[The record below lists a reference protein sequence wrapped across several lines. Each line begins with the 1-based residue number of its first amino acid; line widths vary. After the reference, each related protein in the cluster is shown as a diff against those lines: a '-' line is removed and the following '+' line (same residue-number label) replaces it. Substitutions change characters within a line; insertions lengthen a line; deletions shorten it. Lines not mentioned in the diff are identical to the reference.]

1 MADSNV
7 IKEFLVLIGYKS
19 DEAAL
24 VKLKNGIAAATK
36 TIVELGT
43 VITATALA
51 VEAGVAKFAENLED
65 LYFATVRTG
74 SSASSLRAFDRAA
87 QDFGASAGS
96 ATQAA
101 ESMARW
107 MRNNPA
113 AGGIMQGW
121 WAQAGE
127 SAYDAQGHLKGASDQ
142 LLALGH
148 LMQQNTAQG
157 KGFQNEPLANVFG
170 GMDQNL
176 MLAIQ
181 DPRFRSEYKKFQ
193 DELAGNGF
201 NKATA
206 NSHVFMMS
214 LRRLEN
220 QLFIFGTTVVDVL
233 QKKLGV
239 TLDDITAW
247 FQTNGPRLAADI
259 ANFAKQFIDD
269 FDDMVKWFKTHW
281 HEINQEWQQTK
292 VVIQQVIDV
301 LKPSIEWLWKEFV
314 ALNDAT
320 GGWSTTLLI
329 LIPLLSKLGA
339 FSILS
344 GVGSLAAGI
353 FKLATAFSGLE
364 TGALILAGI
373 SASLATI
380 AGLFVAGDI
389 LWLWDKLAPQ
399 GWKPEDASSAIGGFF
414 ASKDEDD
421 MQARRRALVNAG
433 IKLGLPASV
442 AVEMANVGEA
452 EDATLNPAAVNP
464 ISGARGIFQWL
475 GFHPGERG
483 ARVEDYLKRMF
494 NTDILHATAE
504 QQMYAAVWEMKGGSG
519 DLGATQ
525 AYRMM
530 MANQGADI
538 LSQKRG
544 REIFASQFERP
555 GDGLGG
561 DLFRAGAA
569 AQHTN
574 IYVYGNVDSKVY
586 EDILAQK
593 SQRTR
598 QLLPSMERP
607 Q

>member
-1 MADSNV
+1 MADPNV

-24 VKLKNGIAAATK
+24 VKLKNGIAAASK

-51 VEAGVAKFAENLED
+51 VEAGVAKFAENLEE

-96 ATQAA
+96 ATAAA

-121 WAQAGE
+121 WAQVGE
-127 SAYDAQGHLKGASDQ
+127 SAYDAHGHLKGASDQ

-148 LMQQNTAQG
+148 LMQQNSAQG
-157 KGFQNEPLANVFG
+157 RGFQNEPLANVFG

-181 DPRFRSEYKKFQ
+181 DPRFRAEYKKFQ
-193 DELAGNGF
+193 DELSGDGF

-206 NSHVFMMS
+206 DSHVFMMS

-220 QLFIFGTTVVDVL
+220 QLFIFGVTVVDVL
-233 QKKLGV
+233 QKKLGI
-239 TLDDITAW
+239 TLDGISDW
-247 FQTNGPRLAADI
+247 FRSHGPQLASDI
-259 ANFAKQFIDD
+259 ATFAKQFIDD
-269 FDDMVKWFKTHW
+269 FDDMVKWFKLHW
-281 HEINQEWQQTK
+281 PEINTEWQQTK
-292 VVIQQVIDV
+292 LVIQQVIDV
-301 LKPSIEWLWKEFV
+301 LKPSLEWLWKKFV
-314 ALNDAT
+314 ELNTAT

-339 FSILS
+339 FTILS

-353 FKLATAFSGLE
+353 FKLGMAFTGLSAGATV
-364 TGALILAGI
+364 LAGI

-380 AGLFVAGDI
+380 AGLGISASVM
-389 LWLWDKLAPQ
+389 WLWDKLAPE
-399 GWKPEDASSAIGGFF
+399 GWKPADASNAIGGFF
-414 ASKDEDD
+414 ASSDEDA
-421 MQARRRALVNAG
+421 MQARRRNLVNAG

-452 EDATLNPAAVNP
+452 EDGNLDPAAVNP
-464 ISGARGIFQWL
+464 TSGARGIFQWL
-475 GFHPGERG
+475 GFNSGERG
-483 ARVEDYLKRMF
+483 AKVEDFMRRMF
-494 NTDILHATAE
+494 NTDILHASPE
-504 QQMYAAVWEMKGGSG
+504 QQMAAAVWEMKGGSG

-555 GDGLGG
+555 GGGLGQ

-569 AQHTN
+569 SQHTN

-598 QLLPSMERP
+598 QLLGSTER